1 MGGVEIGTGRAL
13 QRKRPASRTLAK
25 TPQPFTNVASG
36 AFHVTRPLP
45 LLIFAAA
52 LSACGGAS
60 TEPTTPAPT
69 SASQAAAASPSA
81 SAPESTSAPA
91 TTKPPGID
99 ALLAADDTL
108 AIVQARLGAG
118 NVREQ
123 TLDGAEG
130 ETLAGWVVYPDE
142 PTRTADVF
150 LDEANAHPTMLRIRA
165 PESLWTRADG
175 IRIGLGSTELQAMN
189 GKPFAFYGFEW
200 DYGGAVSDF
209 RGGRLDSG
217 DAPRGSLTLCPP
229 ENAGDDYPSGD
240 ATFSSD
246 DPRMIARPATVC
258 EFTVPIGD

>member
-1 MGGVEIGTGRAL
+1 M
-13 QRKRPASRTLAK
+13 QRTRPASRTLAK

-45 LLIFAAA
+45 LLLFAAA
-52 LSACGGAS
+52 LSACSGPS
-60 TEPTTPAPT
+60 TEPTTPAPPP
-69 SASQAAAASPSA
+69 ASQDGAASPSA
-81 SAPESTSAPA
+81 SAPEPTSGPAPA

-108 AIVQARLGAG
+108 ATAQARLGKN

-123 TLDGAEG
+123 ALDGAEG
-130 ETLAGWVVYPDE
+130 ETLAGWVVYPDD

-209 RGGRLDSG
+209 HGGRLDPG

-229 ENAGDDYPSGD
+229 ENAGSDYPSGD

-246 DPRMIARPATVC
+246 DPRMIAKPATVC
-258 EFTVPIGD
+258 EFTVTIGD

>member
-1 MGGVEIGTGRAL
+1 MSGIAYACGNA
-13 QRKRPASRTLAK
+13 
-25 TPQPFTNVASG
+25 TPFANAASG

-45 LLIFAAA
+45 LLICAAA
-52 LSACGGAS
+52 LSACSGAS
-60 TEPTTPAPT
+60 TEPTTPAPP
-69 SASQAAAASPSA
+69 SVSQAGAASPSA
-81 SAPESTSAPA
+81 SAPESTSTPAPA
-91 TTKPPGID
+91 ATKPPGIE
-99 ALLAADDTL
+99 ALLKPDDTL
-108 AIVQARLGAG
+108 ATAQARLGKS

-123 TLDGAEG
+123 ALDGAEG
-130 ETLAGWVVYPDE
+130 ETLAGWVVYPDD

-209 RGGRLDSG
+209 HGGRLDPG

-229 ENAGDDYPSGD
+229 ENAGDGYPSGD

-258 EFTVPIGD
+258 EFTVTIGD